1 MYYIK
6 KQDVNIVNQHQN
18 ILKKIIIL
26 ILGILTL
33 SSCKIGLNEKEQ
45 EFCNVIEDPV
55 FESIFVYK
63 GILKLNVEYKN
74 EHGKFIN
81 DSIEACENRNF
92 KLC

>member
-1 MYYIK
+1 MGKERVIK
-6 KQDVNIVNQHQN
+6 M
-18 ILKKIIIL
+18 KKIIIL

-81 DSIEACENRNF
+81 DSIEACENRNLISRNIMKIL
-92 KLC
+92 KL

>member
-1 MYYIK
+1 M
-6 KQDVNIVNQHQN
+6 
-18 ILKKIIIL
+18 KKIIIL

-55 FESIFVYK
+55 FEGIFVCK

-81 DSIEACENRNF
+81 DSICRISLKKE
-92 KLC
+92 K